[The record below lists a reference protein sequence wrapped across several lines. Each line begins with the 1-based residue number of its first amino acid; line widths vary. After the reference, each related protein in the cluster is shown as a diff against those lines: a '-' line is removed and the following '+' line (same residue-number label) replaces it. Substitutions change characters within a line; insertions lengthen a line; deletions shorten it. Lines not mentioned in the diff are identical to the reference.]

1 MSVEQMFEKILNKL
15 CNFEKRSENI
25 ETKLDNFQM
34 RLEQVEKFFNAEI
47 PKINEITTTKVSQDE
62 FFLLKSEFESF
73 VKSDRI
79 EGLMKELYDKRLNIL
94 VHGLE
99 ETERVWETKEKSKV
113 IFNSFLKE
121 GLKIEPHVIHPID
134 VHRLPQHPVFKNQ
147 KKITRPIIVK
157 LADSFEKHLIM
168 KSLKNLKAYNETRC
182 KKKNIETR
190 VKYSCPI
197 TCPKNFKSTKNW

>member
-1 MSVEQMFEKILNKL
+1 MKPRQL
-15 CNFEKRSENI
+15 
-25 ETKLDNFQM
+25 
-34 RLEQVEKFFNAEI
+34 KFR
-47 PKINEITTTKVSQDE
+47 KIN
-62 FFLLKSEFESF
+62 FLLKSEFESF
-73 VKSDRI
+73 VESDRI

-99 ETERVWETKEKSKV
+99 ETESVWETKEKSKV
-113 IFNSFLKE
+113 IFETFLKE
-121 GLKIEPHVIHPID
+121 GLKIEPHLIHPID

-182 KKKNIETR
+182 KENHRNQSQVFISDYLPQEFQKHKKLLM
-190 VKYSCPI
+190 PQ
-197 TCPKNFKSTKNW
+197 FKSARKEGKKTYWKAEDAACIAFLLTT